1 MLLLVFAAASLADD
15 LYMYILG
22 HMFGGYIGSIVV
34 N

>member
-15 LYMYILG
+15 LEMCILG
-22 HMFGGYIGSIVV
+22 HMFGGYIGSIAV